1 MHVRRRQ
8 MVGDERTRTRE
19 RGRIERATDGTG
31 LIRRLPRRVRSSIV
45 WLAIALGSVTPI
57 ARAGDDPTADAVESL
72 LAPGAKGER
81 AEPSDEALDR
91 FLASTDADRW
101 LLVEHLLARDRQDV
115 AVRVATRVNET
126 ALGPIGAYVAATDAP
141 RLATTRSTAL
151 RAALAARAKGD
162 VDGTLK
168 RLDEVRAASDRPSV
182 FGVLAERLRSEVLAG
197 ANRAA
202 ESLEA
207 ELVAG
212 EQALRVGWWDGAG
225 PSFQKVREKAWIVQD
240 WESMMRAAEGDR
252 ALDEASGFGGLLGA
266 AEENLGEIAKH
277 RGDFPAALRHFD
289 EAIAFYENFA
299 EGADIARARDLRS
312 RILAELGEFRAA
324 LDEQRAIAP
333 HFDGLPHE
341 REWAEHQLRAGL
353 VRYRIGDAEGAA
365 KVFALART
373 AFAEMGD
380 AGFEGIARGNLGLAR
395 KLAGR
400 WEEAIEEYR
409 AAESLLTKVGGPTE
423 IATARVDRVL
433 AVLARVEAELAAADR
448 LTDSAAR
455 DAARAKARS
464 PLADA
469 RSSVAEAL
477 STATSS
483 GAAGIACVAIQVEGR
498 IRLLEGRAKDAV
510 GPLEQARREAHRLRS
525 FEPEVTATIYLARA
539 RLALEDWPGAMRE
552 ARAAASALAEA
563 LGGLPESD
571 LARARS
577 SMPDVYD
584 LGARAARRAGDP
596 DELMYF
602 LEAGR
607 AAALLRALGGRAAA
621 LRATVPEALDAKRA
635 AARAAKVDAFVKMQA
650 EKSAELAVTRALR
663 KAYEERRSE
672 EQRVDDEITQV
683 QAAAAARL
691 VPARLLSIADVR
703 ARLKQTARPG
713 IRQVFVSLNF
723 QDTEGSALLVE
734 DAGARVVNYAAED
747 VAKLRDAFESLAA
760 ARNGLLDA
768 AALDVV
774 KRRLVDPWKLPV
786 GPTRLLVSPDRELAY
801 VPLVAVLPDDWE
813 LAFEPSATTYDLLA
827 ERRVRRGR
835 AICALGDPDYGT
847 LADPAALA
855 GRGVPRLV
863 ALPAARAEVMS
874 IASSPGDQRLFGA
887 QATERGLSN
896 ALASAGQGK
905 PWKSVHLACH
915 GLVDVEWPA
924 YSCLALAAG
933 DGEDGFLTS
942 SEILRLPLQTDLAVL
957 SACETGTGT
966 FIRGEGL
973 MSLARSFMFAGAPRV
988 IASLWNVDDDAT
1000 AFLMTTFYRE
1010 WLAGR
1015 GTADALRRAQ
1025 AAVRDHEV
1033 TTTVDEGGKPVT
1045 KSRKPWSAPKF
1056 WAAWVLWGL
1065 TD

>member
-1 MHVRRRQ
+1 MRVRRPSLARDGHARSDRPGRAGLP
-8 MVGDERTRTRE
+8 VVASGFLRPLRRTTF
-19 RGRIERATDGTG
+19 A
-31 LIRRLPRRVRSSIV
+31 
-45 WLAIALGSVTPI
+45 WLAIALVSIAPI
-57 ARAGDDPTADAVESL
+57 ARASDDPTADAVEAL
-72 LAPGAKGER
+72 LAPLAKGGR
-81 AEPSDEALDR
+81 AELSDEALDR
-91 FLASTDADRW
+91 FLASTEADRW

-115 AVRVATRVNET
+115 AVRVAARVHEVEH
-126 ALGPIGAYVAATDAP
+126 GPIGAYAAAADAP
-141 RLATTRSTAL
+141 RLAVARSAAL
-151 RAALAARAKGD
+151 RAAGAAHAKGD
-162 VDGTLK
+162 VEGALA
-168 RLDEVRAASDRPSV
+168 RVDEVRAASDRPSI
-182 FGVLAERLRSEVLAG
+182 FGVLAERLRSEILAG
-197 ANRAA
+197 ASRAG

-212 EQALRVGWWDGAG
+212 EEALRVGWWDGAG
-225 PSFQKVREKAWIVQD
+225 PSFQKVLARASITQD
-240 WESMMRAAEGDR
+240 LESLMRAAEGER

-266 AEENLGEIAKH
+266 AEENLGVIARQ
-277 RGDFPAALRHFD
+277 RGDFPASLRHFD

-299 EGADIARARDLRS
+299 DGADVARARDLRS
-312 RILAELGEFRAA
+312 RILAELGDFRAA

-341 REWAEHQLRAGL
+341 REWAEHQVRAGL
-353 VRYRIGDAEGAA
+353 VRYRIGDAEGATNA
-365 KVFALART
+365 FELARA
-373 AFAEMGD
+373 AFHEMSD
-380 AGFEGIARGNLGLAR
+380 AGFEGSARLNLGLAR

-409 AAESLLTKVGGPTE
+409 TAESLLTTVGDPTG
-423 IATARVDRVL
+423 IATARIDRVL
-433 AVLARVEAELAAADR
+433 AELARVEVELAAADR
-448 LTDSAAR
+448 LADSAAR
-455 DAARAKARS
+455 EAARAKARS

-469 RSSVAEAL
+469 RASVAEAL
-477 STATSS
+477 ATATKS
-483 GAAGIACVAIQVEGR
+483 GAAGIACVAIEVEGR
-498 IRLLEGRAKDAV
+498 ILLLEGRAKDAV
-510 GPLEQARREAHRLRS
+510 PRLEQARAEAHRLRS
-525 FEPEVTATIYLARA
+525 FEPEVTSTIYLARA
-539 RLALEDWPGAMRE
+539 HLALEDWPGAMRE
-552 ARAAASALAEA
+552 ARAAASALSEA

-584 LGARAARRAGDP
+584 LGARAALRAGDP

-621 LRATVPEALDAKRA
+621 LRATVPESLDAKRA

-663 KAYEERRSE
+663 KAYEERRSD
-672 EQRVDDEITQV
+672 EQRVDDEIAQV
-683 QAAAAARL
+683 QAASAARL

-713 IRQVFVSLNF
+713 IKQVFVSLNF

-734 DAGARVVNYAAED
+734 DTGARVVNYAAED

-827 ERRVRRGR
+827 ERRIRRGR

-847 LADPAALA
+847 IADSAALV

-863 ALPAARAEVMS
+863 ALPATRAEVMS
-874 IASSPGDQRLFGA
+874 IAASVGDQRLFGA
-887 QATERGLSN
+887 KATERGLAS
-896 ALASAGQGK
+896 ALASAGPGR

-924 YSCLALAAG
+924 YSCLALTAG

-942 SEILRLPLQTDLAVL
+942 SEILRLPLATDLAVL
-957 SACETGTGT
+957 SACETGTGA

-1033 TTTVDEGGKPVT
+1033 KTTVDEGGKPVT
-1045 KSRKPWSAPKF
+1045 KSRKPWSEPKF